1 MTAMQGM
8 ITGTS
13 FMRSLSR
20 ATAPWL
26 SVDAVADGRRQE
38 HCKETGRFLSGAV
51 TDIRREPQE
60 NIEKCMSCPHPECR
74 NCLSHR
80 SSRGRKR
87 RQTVRELE
95 ESVRIRRCEEV

>member
-26 SVDAVADGRRQE
+26 SVDAVASGRQQE
-38 HCKETGRFLSGAV
+38 HCKETGRFLGGAV
-51 TDIRREPQE
+51 TDIRKEPQE
-60 NIEKCMSCPHPECR
+60 NIEKCMSCPYPECR
-74 NCLSHR
+74 NCLGR
-80 SSRGRKR
+80 ESSQRRKR
-87 RQTVRELE
+87 RQTARELE
-95 ESVRIRRCEEV
+95 ESVRIRRCKEV